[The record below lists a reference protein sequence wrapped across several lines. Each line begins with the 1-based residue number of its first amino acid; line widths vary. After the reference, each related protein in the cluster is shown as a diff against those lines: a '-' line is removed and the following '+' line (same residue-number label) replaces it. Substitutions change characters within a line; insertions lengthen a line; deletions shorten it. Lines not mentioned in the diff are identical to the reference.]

1 MVKQREKVLKW
12 IAEET
17 RQGRAISAGDLAQ
30 QFFLILSP
38 EAACG
43 RLKRL
48 WQERLIET
56 VLFRPARF
64 RYRLRPGETFRG
76 LRFRLAPR
84 GEERLHWYRAQRE
97 KASRLFF

>member
-1 MVKQREKVLKW
+1 MVEQRERVLQW

-17 RQGRAISAGDLAQ
+17 RQGRAISAEDLARE
-30 QFFLILSP
+30 FFPLLSP

-48 WQERLIET
+48 WAERLIVP
-56 VLFRPARF
+56 VLFRSASF
-64 RYRLRPGETFRG
+64 RYRLRPGETLRG

-84 GEERLHWYRAQRE
+84 GEERLQWYRQQRGG
-97 KASRLFF
+97 SGGWFS